1 MRDFSEML
9 GQVVAVFSILLKQL
23 AKGILV
29 SAKLLSYK
37 PFGVPCPGILRQIA
51 FMNEPK
57 NPSEIAREALKRLAA
72 RHLSP
77 TPANYQACYNEIAN
91 LPNILPFP
99 EAPLRH
105 VAMALKA
112 HNSEQEKFLGQLD
125 AAIGKRSWQGIEE
138 ALVAFTTA
146 GSFRPEPIALA
157 VAAAT
162 VPAGLPVTLTDRL
175 ARLVESVLPALG
187 DESERVS
194 MAARDLL
201 DALHKNP
208 ADVPAVQAMLNTF
221 SLQASFAAEEQ
232 VEIKE
237 SLLEL
242 LHLIIEN
249 IGELSIDDSW
259 LKGQVDGL
267 LAAVSPPLTLR
278 HLDEMGRR
286 LRDVMEKQSEAKSRA
301 VEAQEE
307 MRQMLSAFIERLAT
321 MNESSE
327 TFQGRIEDSARQ
339 IEQVKRIEDLA
350 PLLKDVISATRTMAE
365 ETAASREQL
374 KTLQAQVQAT
384 EAELVQLHME
394 LDSASALA
402 RHDPLTDALN
412 RKGLD
417 EALAR
422 EIASM
427 RRKETPLS
435 VSLLDI
441 DNFKRLNDQHGH
453 EVGDQAL
460 IHLANVARRC
470 MRPSDTLAR
479 YGGEEFVILMPDTT
493 LENGIE
499 AMTRLQRELTKAFYL
514 SGKDK
519 ILITFSAGVAQ
530 LEPDESGQD
539 AIKRADKAMYLAK
552 RAGKNRVMG
561 G

>member
-1 MRDFSEML
+1 
-9 GQVVAVFSILLKQL
+9 
-23 AKGILV
+23 
-29 SAKLLSYK
+29 
-37 PFGVPCPGILRQIA
+37 
-51 FMNEPK
+51 MNEPK

-112 HNSEQEKFLGQLD
+112 HNAEQEKFLGQLD

-138 ALVAFTTA
+138 ALVAFTNA
-146 GSFRPEPIALA
+146 GSFRPEPIAL
-157 VAAAT
+157 AAAT

>member
-1 MRDFSEML
+1 
-9 GQVVAVFSILLKQL
+9 
-23 AKGILV
+23 
-29 SAKLLSYK
+29 
-37 PFGVPCPGILRQIA
+37 
-51 FMNEPK
+51 MNEPK

-91 LPNILPFP
+91 LPNIVPFP

-112 HNSEQEKFLGQLD
+112 HNAEQEKFLGQLD

-138 ALVAFTTA
+138 ALVAFTNA

-162 VPAGLPVTLTDRL
+162 APAGLPVTLTERL

-286 LRDVMEKQSEAKSRA
+286 LRDVMEKLCEAKSRA

-350 PLLKDVISATRTMAE
+350 PLLKDVISATRAMAE

>member
-1 MRDFSEML
+1 
-9 GQVVAVFSILLKQL
+9 
-23 AKGILV
+23 
-29 SAKLLSYK
+29 
-37 PFGVPCPGILRQIA
+37 
-51 FMNEPK
+51 MNEPK
-57 NPSEIAREALKRLAA
+57 HPSEIAREALKRLAT

-99 EAPLRH
+99 EAPLRR

-112 HNSEQEKFLGQLD
+112 HNAEQEKFLGQLD

-146 GSFRPEPIALA
+146 GAFRPEPIALA
-157 VAAAT
+157 VAAAN
-162 VPAGLPVTLTDRL
+162 VPASLPITLTDRL

-194 MAARDLL
+194 KAAHDLL
-201 DALHKNP
+201 DALRKNP

-237 SLLEL
+237 SLLKL

-286 LRDVMEKQSEAKSRA
+286 LRDVMEKQGEAKSRA

-307 MRQMLSAFIERLAT
+307 MRQMLSAFIERLSM

-327 TFQGRIEDSARQ
+327 AFQGRIEDSARQ
-339 IEQVKRIEDLA
+339 IEQVTRIEELA
-350 PLLKDVISATRTMAE
+350 PLLKDVISATRAMAD

-374 KTLQAQVQAT
+374 KTLQAKVQAT
-384 EAELVQLHME
+384 EAELVQLHVE

-479 YGGEEFVILMPDTT
+479 YGGEEFVILMPDTA

-530 LEPDESGQD
+530 LEAEESGHE

>member
-1 MRDFSEML
+1 
-9 GQVVAVFSILLKQL
+9 
-23 AKGILV
+23 
-29 SAKLLSYK
+29 
-37 PFGVPCPGILRQIA
+37 
-51 FMNEPK
+51 MNEPK

-162 VPAGLPVTLTDRL
+162 APAGLPVTLTDRL

-530 LEPDESGQD
+530 LEPEESGQN

>member
-1 MRDFSEML
+1 
-9 GQVVAVFSILLKQL
+9 
-23 AKGILV
+23 
-29 SAKLLSYK
+29 
-37 PFGVPCPGILRQIA
+37 
-51 FMNEPK
+51 MNEPR
-57 NPSEIAREALKRLAA
+57 NPSEIAREALKCLAA
-72 RHLSP
+72 RQLSP

-91 LPNILPFP
+91 LPNIVPFP

-105 VAMALKA
+105 IALALRA
-112 HNSEQEKFLGQLD
+112 HNADQEKCLRQLD
-125 AAIGKRSWQGIEE
+125 AAVGKRSWQGVEE
-138 ALVAFTTA
+138 SLVAFAAA
-146 GSFRPEPIALA
+146 GAFRAEPIVPV
-157 VAAAT
+157 VAAT
-162 VPAGLPVTLTDRL
+162 LPGPLADRM
-175 ARLVESVLPALG
+175 ARLVECVLPALG
-187 DESERVS
+187 SESERLGL
-194 MAARDLL
+194 AARDLL
-201 DALHKNP
+201 ETLRSQP
-208 ADVPAVQAMLNTF
+208 VDVPVVQARLNTF
-221 SLQASFAAEEQ
+221 SLQAGFAAEEQ

-237 SLLEL
+237 SLLDL
-242 LHLIIEN
+242 LHLIIAN
-249 IGELSIDDSW
+249 IGELSVDDSW

-267 LAAVSPPLTLR
+267 LTAVSPPLTLR

-286 LRDVMEKQSEAKSRA
+286 LRDVMDKQSEAKNRA

-307 MRQMLSAFIERLAT
+307 MRQLLAAFIERLAS

-327 TFQGRIEDSARQ
+327 IFQGRIEDSARE
-339 IEQVKRIEDLA
+339 IEQAKRIDELT
-350 PLLKDVISATRTMAE
+350 PLLKGVISATRTMAE
-365 ETAASREQL
+365 ETASSREQL

-470 MRPSDTLAR
+470 MRTSDTLAR

-493 LENGIE
+493 LEHGIE
-499 AMTRLQRELTKAFYL
+499 VMTRLQRELTKAFYL
-514 SGKDK
+514 SGTEK

-530 LEPDESGQD
+530 FEAEESGHD
-539 AIKRADKAMYLAK
+539 AIRRADKAMYLAK